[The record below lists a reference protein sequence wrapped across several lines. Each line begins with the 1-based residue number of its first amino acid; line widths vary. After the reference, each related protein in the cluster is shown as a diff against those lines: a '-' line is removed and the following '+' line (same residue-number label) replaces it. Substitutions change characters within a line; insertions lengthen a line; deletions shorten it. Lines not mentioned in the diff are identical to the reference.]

1 MLVRDISGQ
10 ARGWLCPQSYVGKQ
24 VYLGKYTLHRQ
35 SVDYLRRQKVPKHGV
50 VSFYGL
56 GHFISYYMG
65 RLSQLFGEGAGIS
78 RNWITA
84 HVLACYHWP

>member
-35 SVDYLRRQKVPKHGV
+35 NVDYLRRRKVPKHGV

-56 GHFISYYMG
+56 GHSISYYTG

-84 HVLACYHWP
+84 HVLAFYLWL